1 MMAIFY
7 AHCAP
12 PVVMR
17 DRSHE
22 LSSCVHVEFFHWE
35 RVLVVTNHP
44 KKPDYKDNQ
53 SLKSFYIHKSAS
65 SSLLCKAVFQA
76 RPEVKTRPG

>member
-1 MMAIFY
+1 MAIFY
-7 AHCAP
+7 AHCAS

-44 KKPDYKDNQ
+44 KKPDFKDNQ
-53 SLKSFYIHKSAS
+53 PLKNFYIHKSAS
-65 SSLLCKAVFQA
+65 SSLLCKAVFLA

>member
-1 MMAIFY
+1 MAIFY
-7 AHCAP
+7 AHCAS

-22 LSSCVHVEFFHWE
+22 LSSCVHVELFHWE

-44 KKPDYKDNQ
+44 KKPDYKD
-53 SLKSFYIHKSAS
+53 
-65 SSLLCKAVFQA
+65 
-76 RPEVKTRPG
+76 